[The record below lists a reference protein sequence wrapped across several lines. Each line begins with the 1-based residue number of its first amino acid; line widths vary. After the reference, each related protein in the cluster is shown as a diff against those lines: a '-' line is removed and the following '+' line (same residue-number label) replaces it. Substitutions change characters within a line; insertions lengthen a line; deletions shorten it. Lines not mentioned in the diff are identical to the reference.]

1 MEHMEGIFF
10 PNLPE
15 EDDSEDKQV
24 LQACICEGG

>member
-1 MEHMEGIFF
+1 MHGSYFF

-24 LQACICEGG
+24 LQACICEGA